1 MRLVFIRHGDPDY
14 EKDSLTQKGWREAEL
29 LSARVAKWKVTD
41 FYVSPLG
48 RAQDTAAV
56 SLKKT
61 GRKAHTVEWLQ
72 EFYYKVKDPVTGQD
86 HIAWDWLPSFYTSES
101 LFFDKDKWIEAP
113 VLKTGPIMEKYQEVC
128 NGIDEILERYGY
140 ERQGMLY
147 RTDGSILNPNFATT
161 DKTAR
166 YELQTYKKTYDDR
179 TIVFFCHLGVM
190 FVMLA
195 HLLGISP
202 VQLWQGFFVAP
213 SSVTI
218 LNSEER
224 VRGSSFFRVERMGDT
239 QHLKAGGEPISSSGY
254 FTDVLQEV

>member
-1 MRLVFIRHGDPDY
+1 
-14 EKDSLTQKGWREAEL
+14 
-29 LSARVAKWKVTD
+29 
-41 FYVSPLG
+41 
-48 RAQDTAAV
+48 
-56 SLKKT
+56 
-61 GRKAHTVEWLQ
+61 
-72 EFYYKVKDPVTGQD
+72 
-86 HIAWDWLPSFYTSES
+86 
-101 LFFDKDKWIEAP
+101 
-113 VLKTGPIMEKYQEVC
+113 
-128 NGIDEILERYGY
+128 
-140 ERQGMLY
+140 MLY

-224 VRGSSFFRVERMGDT
+224 VQGSAFFRVERMGDT
-239 QHLKAGGEPISSSGY
+239 LHLKTGGEPISSSGY